1 MFEYRKSSNVGN
13 APEIIQVPANNGTTY
28 TIGQALFLSSGVASA
43 CTGTN
48 VPVYICAENKTA
60 VTGDK
65 IACYRVEKNQEYAT
79 VTSADGALTVGTKV
93 TTNAT
98 GDKVTATTTNGVAE
112 VVEAFGTTSGSKV
125 YVRF

>member
-13 APEIIQVPANNGTTY
+13 APEIIQVPANNATTY
-28 TIGQALFLSSGVASA
+28 TIGQALFLSGGVASA

-65 IACYRVEKNQEYAT
+65 ISCYLVEKNQEYAT
-79 VTSADGALTVGTKV
+79 ELTGSGSLTVGAKV
-93 TTNAT
+93 TTDAT
-98 GDKVTATTTNGVAE
+98 GNKVTTTTTNGVAE

>member
-1 MFEYRKSSNVGN
+1 MFKYRKSSNVGN
-13 APEIIQVPANNGTTY
+13 VPEIHQVDANNGTTY
-28 TIGQALFLSSGVASA
+28 AIGQALFLSSGKAAV

-48 VPVYICAENKTA
+48 VPEYICAESKAA

-65 IACYRVEKNQEYAT
+65 ISCYLVEKNQEYET
-79 VTSADGALTVGTKV
+79 VSSADGTLTVGAKV

-112 VVEAFGTTSGSKV
+112 VVKAFGTTSGSKV